1 MSQEKTEVMWLGHQR
16 DNLNISLDGKEI
28 NKVGG
33 FVYIGGMANE
43 DGHSEVEER
52 CRIQQ
57 GANAWGKVVGVMLE
71 KTF

>member
-1 MSQEKTEVMWLGHQR
+1 MMWLGHQR
-16 DNLNISLDGKEI
+16 DNLNISLDGKES

-33 FVYIGGMANE
+33 FVYLGGMANE
-43 DGHSEVEER
+43 DGHSEVEVR